1 MNRIRKLAAVVKEGV
16 SNPEKIKKGLKVLKN
31 QGPVIF
37 KERLSNSINYEPG
50 YGRTRKVKLK
60 SYSGDILFS
69 IVMPVY
75 NVDLKWL
82 DKAIESIE
90 KSKFFTKN
98 ISSCVVADIKILC
111 FAL

>member
-50 YGRTRKVKLK
+50 YGRTLR
-60 SYSGDILFS
+60 D
-69 IVMPVY
+69 
-75 NVDLKWL
+75 
-82 DKAIESIE
+82 
-90 KSKFFTKN
+90 
-98 ISSCVVADIKILC
+98 
-111 FAL
+111 